1 MLAATLPPIL
11 AAFAAG
17 ISLASLA
24 ADARRF
30 SSTLR
35 QLIKETD
42 DHASVR

>member
-1 MLAATLPPIL
+1 MLAALPPIL

-24 ADARRF
+24 ADARR
-30 SSTLR
+30 LPAILA

-42 DHASVR
+42 HA